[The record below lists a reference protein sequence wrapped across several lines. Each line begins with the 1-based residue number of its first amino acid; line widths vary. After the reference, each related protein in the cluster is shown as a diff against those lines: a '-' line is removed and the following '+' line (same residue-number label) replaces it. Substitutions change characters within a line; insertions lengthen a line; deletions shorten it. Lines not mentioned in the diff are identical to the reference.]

1 MMGSL
6 SELGRLIQGRLK
18 MKSDGFRRPC
28 ELGELYSKDLNC
40 RRKYNKAGGCM
51 PEFLISLIS
60 T

>member
-6 SELGRLIQGRLK
+6 SGLGRLTQGRLK
-18 MKSDGFRRPC
+18 MKFEGFRRPC
-28 ELGELYSKDLNC
+28 ELGELYSNDLNC
-40 RRKYNKAGGCM
+40 RRKYNKAGGCV

>member
-6 SELGRLIQGRLK
+6 SGLGRLIQGRLK
-18 MKSDGFRRPC
+18 MKFEGFRQPC
-28 ELGELYSKDLNC
+28 ELGEFYSNDLNC
-40 RRKYNKAGGCM
+40 RRKYNKAGGCV

>member
-6 SELGRLIQGRLK
+6 SGLGRLIQGRLK
-18 MKSDGFRRPC
+18 MKFEGFRRPR
-28 ELGELYSKDLNC
+28 ELGELYSNDLNC
-40 RRKYNKAGGCM
+40 RRKYNKAGGCV